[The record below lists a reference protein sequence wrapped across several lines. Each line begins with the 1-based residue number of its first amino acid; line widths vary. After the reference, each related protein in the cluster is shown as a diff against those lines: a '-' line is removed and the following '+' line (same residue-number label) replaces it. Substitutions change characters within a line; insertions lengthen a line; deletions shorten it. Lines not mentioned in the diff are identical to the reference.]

1 MCWSWKIAW
10 LILLK
15 GVKWMFEAMID
26 QLLNENTLFFIDL
39 NLNVYFEIEI
49 QFELN
54 TFFFL
59 QRNIYQTV

>member
-1 MCWSWKIAW
+1 
-10 LILLK
+10 
-15 GVKWMFEAMID
+15 MID

-54 TFFFL
+54 TFFFYKE
-59 QRNIYQTV
+59 IYIKRFN

>member
-1 MCWSWKIAW
+1 
-10 LILLK
+10 
-15 GVKWMFEAMID
+15 MFEAMID

-54 TFFFL
+54 TFFFYKE
-59 QRNIYQTV
+59 IYIKRFN